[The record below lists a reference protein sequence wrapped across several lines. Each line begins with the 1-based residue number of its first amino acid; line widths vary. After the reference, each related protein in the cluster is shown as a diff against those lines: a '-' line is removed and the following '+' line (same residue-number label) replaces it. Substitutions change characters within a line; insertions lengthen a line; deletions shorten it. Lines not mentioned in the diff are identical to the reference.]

1 MKSITSFDNFKNS
14 LNEETGVDPRGYS
27 KVDVENAFR
36 SIEDD
41 LSDYYSIDEDS
52 ASIKLDWTLKYGS
65 LDVESS
71 LDNIEFDFDVSGFTR
86 ALIRNL
92 EQNDESKGP
101 RFSKSEIERAI
112 ATADHKFDV
121 FAESI
126 DFNINEISTTVEVNE
141 NRFSTELTVTGKLE
155 DDSVDLSDAQIDADA
170 IIERIEEELLKGII
184 NKIDYT

>member
-1 MKSITSFDNFKNS
+1 MKSITPFNNFNNS
-14 LNEETGVDPRGYS
+14 LNEGTEVDPRGYS

-36 SIEDD
+36 NIEDD

-101 RFSKSEIERAI
+101 RFNKFEIERAI

-121 FAESI
+121 FSESI

-141 NRFSTELTVTGKLE
+141 NRYSTELTVTGKLE